1 MLPLVLALP
10 TLHGVLG
17 GGVFAVGTYN
27 CYPGDGVGG
36 CFGSLL
42 YIELPLS
49 IRVLRGGMLCV
60 FLGVG

>member
-1 MLPLVLALP
+1 M
-10 TLHGVLG
+10 
-17 GGVFAVGTYN
+17 FAVGTYN